1 MAAFL
6 HHLCWSLIIFIY
18 IYIYDIYI
26 YILLSFLL
34 ETSPWNHQ
42 NQPGDR
48 GPPPAQIVTHVEVGL
63 AGGRKKTVKP
73 GPSKCHKPW
82 GPSFWAMWYI
92 YIYICVL
99 FTRPWTKEIFPS
111 RPWTKEIP
119 NTFHLFNAT
128 LTCSILYWSIYCR
141 CMYLYMIRIYA
152 YRYDRQ
158 LTHIH
163 TYIQTEKH
171 RNIEHMHIRTSKST
185 HAHAN
190 IHTCIHA

>member
-1 MAAFL
+1 MLKSALREAGKKPRNL
-6 HHLCWSLIIFIY
+6 DHLSVTSHGVHHFELCDIY
-18 IYIYDIYI
+18 IYIY
-26 YILLSFLL
+26 
-34 ETSPWNHQ
+34 
-42 NQPGDR
+42 
-48 GPPPAQIVTHVEVGL
+48 
-63 AGGRKKTVKP
+63 
-73 GPSKCHKPW
+73 
-82 GPSFWAMWYI
+82 
-92 YIYICVL
+92 VL

-152 YRYDRQ
+152 DRYDRK

-190 IHTCIHA
+190 IHTCIHAYMHTYIHT